1 MLEIEA
7 CLKERDTLPANAV
20 LSPPSPHSVVAGDG
34 GGGGGGGGG
43 GSAEHKQQHQQLSS
57 SSASSATRRPLETTA
72 AAAAGTAAATANT
85 PRSAR
90 PNGGVTAA
98 TAAAKK
104 LDKRQIE
111 QRIEED
117 RERHKRFRESIWAV
131 SGDDDAEFDRLWDEA
146 SELGE
151 DDYLAAEEDKIEREA
166 AEVAACR

>member
-34 GGGGGGGGG
+34 GGVGGGSGGG
-43 GSAEHKQQHQQLSS
+43 GSAEQRQQQQQLSS
-57 SSASSATRRPLETTA
+57 SSASSTTRRPLETTA
-72 AAAAGTAAATANT
+72 AAAAATAATANT
-85 PRSAR
+85 PRSSR
-90 PNGGVTAA
+90 PNGGVAA
-98 TAAAKK
+98 AAAKK

-151 DDYLAAEEDKIEREA
+151 DDYLAAEEDKIERET